1 MSGTPTPQQDAIHG
15 VHLTMALDLWMATD
29 RDSLDYHPFVAE
41 HGWALTWSLLLADV
55 RPERPPC
62 LEPTGPGDF
71 CVFDAGHFG
80 PHYGS
85 DDVAAPTDLP
95 PKRERPSA

>member
-1 MSGTPTPQQDAIHG
+1 MSSPTPAASDEIRG
-15 VHLTMALDLWMATD
+15 VQLWMALDLWMATE
-29 RDSLDYHPFVAE
+29 RDSQDFQPFVDE

-71 CVFDAGHFG
+71 CVFDAGHNG
-80 PHYGS
+80 PHYGA
-85 DDVAAPTDLP
+85 DDVAAPVDLP
-95 PKRERPSA
+95 PKRGAA